1 MLNGVKP
8 QSPAEGGSRKGGS
21 SHLSKMHHP
30 VPKGGDVR
38 EALHQVNRE
47 VGGNRAIAAKPR
59 RWMGVVDE
67 APKRPVAPA
76 WNPGGT
82 ALPGPAARERAQVA
96 RGPHLAFRKDYHK
109 VDPAEMVKR
118 LGPGD
123 EAGGVRPFRGVDGLR
138 PEQQKMWEMKQP
150 QKPGAWQDKYP
161 KSYEQNGPAGPIPPG
176 KMRVGPDRVGPVL
189 EMKARRVDLRPHAK
203 GHEEIDAHR
212 VGVFPVWDPSQPPP
226 NTADFAFDP
235 DFLMKRMPADPED
248 RARAAAPALNARRSA
263 AVDRLFGA
271 IDPEKTGKIEVRKL
285 LSHLQARRFKKRL
298 DFWSRDGVLVSPDD
312 LDEQLQGMLMSLL
325 QRQSKDVRVQAAF
338 LPSGGLQGCRAGRL
352 GTLSGH
358 VRLTELRDVY
368 AALAVHIHDDVYFEQ
383 ILEETWDVGGLVQE
397 EGCGPVV
404 NGRLESLDINANF
417 R

>member
-1 MLNGVKP
+1 MEAQCCNLGQVTGQQQLPP
-8 QSPAEGGSRKGGS
+8 QLQQQQDGSMSQASCMATAMGADAGNS
-21 SHLSKMHHP
+21 QQVMYMC
-30 VPKGGDVR
+30 GDMS
-38 EALHQVNRE
+38 
-47 VGGNRAIAAKPR
+47 GMGN
-59 RWMGVVDE
+59 
-67 APKRPVAPA
+67 
-76 WNPGGT
+76 
-82 ALPGPAARERAQVA
+82 
-96 RGPHLAFRKDYHK
+96 
-109 VDPAEMVKR
+109 
-118 LGPGD
+118 
-123 EAGGVRPFRGVDGLR
+123 GLR

-161 KSYEQNGPAGPIPPG
+161 KSHEQNGPAGPIPPG
-176 KMRVGPDRVGPVL
+176 KMRVGLDRVGPVL

-212 VGVFPVWDPSQPPP
+212 VGVFSVWDPSHPPP

-338 LPSGGLQGCRAGRL
+338 LPSGG
-352 GTLSGH
+352 
-358 VRLTELRDVY
+358 
-368 AALAVHIHDDVYFEQ
+368 
-383 ILEETWDVGGLVQE
+383 
-397 EGCGPVV
+397 
-404 NGRLESLDINANF
+404 
-417 R
+417 